1 MKRRFLIDEN
11 TSPALAD
18 QLRRHR
24 PELEVISVG
33 DDIAPPKGTLDPE
46 ILMWIE
52 NNNYTLITR
61 NRKSMPDHFKHHLS
75 MGHHIQGILTLRP
88 KASMGEIIEYLLLI
102 WELVDI
108 NEYKD
113 QIVHIPL

>member
-33 DDIAPPKGTLDPE
+33 DAIAPPKGTLDPE
-46 ILMWIE
+46 ILFWIE
-52 NNNYTLITR
+52 
-61 NRKSMPDHFKHHLS
+61 KK
-75 MGHHIQGILTLRP
+75 
-88 KASMGEIIEYLLLI
+88 II
-102 WELVDI
+102 
-108 NEYKD
+108 
-113 QIVHIPL
+113 H

>member
-18 QLRRHR
+18 QLRRHK
-24 PELEVISVG
+24 PTLEVISVG
-33 DDIAPPKGTLDPE
+33 DDTAPPKGTLDPE
-46 ILMWIE
+46 ILLWIE

-61 NRKSMPDHFKHHLS
+61 NRKSMPDHLKDHLS
-75 MGHHIQGILTLRP
+75 MGHHIQGLLTLRP

>member
-1 MKRRFLIDEN
+1 
-11 TSPALAD
+11 
-18 QLRRHR
+18 
-24 PELEVISVG
+24 
-33 DDIAPPKGTLDPE
+33 
-46 ILMWIE
+46 
-52 NNNYTLITR
+52 
-61 NRKSMPDHFKHHLS
+61 MPDHLKHHLS

-108 NEYKD
+108 HEYKD